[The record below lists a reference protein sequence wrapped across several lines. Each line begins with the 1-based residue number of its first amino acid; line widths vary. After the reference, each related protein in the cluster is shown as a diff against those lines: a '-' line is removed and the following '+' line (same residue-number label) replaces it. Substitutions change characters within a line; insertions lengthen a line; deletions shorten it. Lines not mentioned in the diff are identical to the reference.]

1 MEKPYLLR
9 GYNRFFGLLLERE
22 DMAKILTIRLPE
34 SVYRR
39 VVEAANK
46 RGLLVSEYLRDLV
59 RDAFESKQES
69 NESGEDASDE

>member
-39 VVEAANK
+39 VEEAANK

-59 RDAFESKQES
+59 RDAFESKEKSEEPEAES
-69 NESGEDASDE
+69 NAE